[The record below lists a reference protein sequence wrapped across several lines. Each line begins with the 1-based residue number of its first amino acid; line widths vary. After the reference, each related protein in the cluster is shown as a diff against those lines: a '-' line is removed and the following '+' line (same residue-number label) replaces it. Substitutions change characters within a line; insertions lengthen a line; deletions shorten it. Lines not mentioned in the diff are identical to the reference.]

1 MSFMRQST
9 IQCLAT
15 LKEKGG
21 YLCNAEE
28 KAQLKAAMWP
38 DGVHIEAKVVARPA
52 VRIANKIAGLNVP
65 EDTKFIMV
73 LGDDPVES
81 DKFADEKL
89 SPVMTVWKCK
99 DFNRG

>member
-1 MSFMRQST
+1 
-9 IQCLAT
+9 
-15 LKEKGG
+15 
-21 YLCNAEE
+21 
-28 KAQLKAAMWP
+28 MWP

-99 DFNRG
+99 DFNQALDYLDRIHDIRGTRPLLRYSHNQ